1 MSIGLFIENEM
12 TLFVLCL
19 ELINK
24 NYKNDELHSAVF
36 FCASAYLEIL

>member
-1 MSIGLFIENEM
+1 M

-24 NYKNDELHSAVF
+24 IYKTDELHSAVF
-36 FCASAYLEIL
+36 FCASTYLEVM